1 MDYLQ
6 IRRDYA
12 GTLDGLEKLAL
23 QDFAAWWD
31 ATEGTPFL
39 RRRELLEE
47 PFTAIAQ
54 AYGEQAAHA
63 AADYLFLQRGLDETL
78 AGLAYPDVAAPV
90 EYQEAVAAYRA
101 ASRVSQADWR
111 RFIADGA
118 TDDVDVFHDKTFQK
132 LSGAL
137 NRVVLRPARQTV
149 ASNIADGM
157 KFARVPEPGAC
168 NWCLMLA
175 SRGAV
180 YSKDSVGMT
189 RATRFHDHCRCIGM
203 EVSDAAP
210 LPSVNR
216 ELEAAWQEATKNSF
230 DQAEMYRDWK
240 SHLDRR
246 SKVLQSRVEF
256 PSIPGV
262 EIPRYR
268 GEQKT
273 TGVLPSGER
282 IEIPLPDLHQV
293 PGHVLY
299 GWTTAPPWARVHPSP
314 RRRLPGDYSFDNQF
328 GHRHGSQIRGTTF
341 PASWSDQQ
349 IVDAIRDVLESDK
362 PADLVAAKTD
372 FKKDRSGNEWKPNFD
387 YQVTKNSV
395 VAGVTIEV
403 KFEVVNGSAV
413 QCFAYPKKG

>member
-31 ATEGTPFL
+31 ATEGTPFF

-101 ASRVSQADWR
+101 ASRVSQADWK

-137 NRVVLRPARQTV
+137 NRVVLRPARQTI

-157 KFARVPEPGAC
+157 KFARVPNPGAC

-203 EVSDAAP
+203 EVSDSAP

-216 ELEAAWQEATKNSF
+216 ELEAAWQEATTNSV
-230 DQAEMYRDWK
+230 DQAEMHRDWK
-240 SHLDRR
+240 NHLDRR
-246 SKVLQSRVEF
+246 SKVLQSKVVF
-256 PSIPGV
+256 PSISGV
-262 EIPRYR
+262 EIPKYR
-268 GEQKT
+268 GEPVRT
-273 TGVLPSGER
+273 VTLPSGETLDV
-282 IEIPLPDLHQV
+282 PLPSLHQV

-299 GWTTAPPWARVHPSP
+299 GWTTAPPWGRKRQRVRH
-314 RRRLPGDYSFDNQF
+314 RRPGDYSLDNRF
-328 GHRHGSQIRGTTF
+328 GHRAGSTLAGTKF
-341 PASWSDQQ
+341 PADWSDQQ
-349 IVDAIRDVLESDK
+349 IVNAVRDTLEQGEVNVTRSKPGLFRDRDK
-362 PADLVAAKTD
+362 
-372 FKKDRSGNEWKPNFD
+372 NEWHPMYDYSVSAEFTNRGQKVRALFD
-387 YQVTKNSV
+387 IID
-395 VAGVTIEV
+395 GVP
-403 KFEVVNGSAV
+403 V
-413 QCFAYPKKG
+413 QARAYPLKG